1 MTKTSTFKLAGVT
14 AVAAIALAACVSAT
28 PYQPSK
34 GGINNYGYGQTKIES
49 GKYRVT
55 FRGNSSTDLAT
66 VENYILLR
74 AAELAVADGY
84 GHFTILDDSESGRR
98 SFNSTTTGFGGG
110 FGGFGG
116 FGAFGF
122 NNGFGGAGTAS
133 TRTRERKSFD
143 VAALVQ
149 AFEGTK
155 DAEDVMAFNAQ
166 EVIENLGPIAVRP
179 G

>member
-1 MTKTSTFKLAGVT
+1 MTRPSTIKTVLSAG
-14 AVAAIALAACVSAT
+14 AAALVLAACATAT
-28 PYQPSK
+28 PYQPAS
-34 GGINNYGYGQTKIES
+34 GGVNSFGYGETKIET

-74 AAELAVADGY
+74 AAELSLADGF
-84 GHFTILDDSESGRR
+84 GHFMILDDSESGRR

-110 FGGFGG
+110 FGSFGRGFGRGFGG
-116 FGAFGF
+116 V
-122 NNGFGGAGTAS
+122 GTAS
-133 TRTRERKSFD
+133 TRTRERRNFD

-149 AFEGTK
+149 AFEGEK
-155 DAEDVMAFNAQ
+155 DAENLDAFNAR
-166 EVIENLGPIAVRP
+166 EVVENLGPIAVRP

>member
-1 MTKTSTFKLAGVT
+1 MAKKSTLMKAGAT
-14 AVAAIALAACVSAT
+14 VAAAAILAACVTAT
-28 PYQPSK
+28 PYQPAD
-34 GGINNYGYGQTKIES
+34 GGINSFGYGETKIES

-74 AAELAVADGY
+74 AAELSVADGF

-116 FGAFGF
+116 FGSF
-122 NNGFGGAGTAS
+122 NRGFGGVGTAS

-149 AFEGTK
+149 AFEGQK
-155 DAEDVMAFNAQ
+155 DAENVMAFNAQ
-166 EVIENLGPIAVRP
+166 EVIDNLGPIAVRP

>member
-1 MTKTSTFKLAGVT
+1 MMTKKSTLMQVGA
-14 AVAAIALAACVSAT
+14 AAAAAAILAACVSAT
-28 PYQPSK
+28 PYQPAT
-34 GGINNYGYGQTKIES
+34 GGINSYGFGETKIES

-74 AAELAVADGY
+74 AAELSVADGF

-98 SFNSTTTGFGGG
+98 SFNSTSTGFGGG
-110 FGGFGG
+110 FGGVGGFGTFNRGFGG
-116 FGAFGF
+116 F
-122 NNGFGGAGTAS
+122 GTAS

-155 DAEDVMAFNAQ
+155 AEDDVMAFNAQ
-166 EVIENLGPIAVRP
+166 EVIDNLGPIAIRP